1 VRALV
6 TGATGIVGSNLVR
19 ALLDEGYDVRV
30 LVRKGSDT
38 ISLRRLPVE
47 YRTGD
52 VLDHQ
57 CLVGAADGCSLVFH
71 AAAVFA
77 YSGFEKGALDDL
89 AVNGTRNVLTA
100 AAHAG
105 VERVVV
111 TSSTVTLGSATT
123 PEIRDESSTDD
134 EAYPSAY
141 TLSKI
146 RQERV
151 AFELARELD
160 LDLVV
165 VCPGLTVGSY
175 DYRLSPSNASIANY
189 LNDPMR
195 FTFPGGCNIVSARD
209 VAAGH
214 VIAARRGASGRRY
227 VLGGENLRWKEVH
240 GLVSRLA
247 GSFGPAIML
256 NHTSTYLAGAAAE
269 ASARLMGRR
278 PAVTREE
285 ATMACRYYWYSSAAI
300 AALGYAPRSAEEA
313 LADALAWLIHRAYLP
328 ESVIERM
335 SPDRRVTA
343 RLGQL
348 NGVPA

>member
-1 VRALV
+1 MRALV

-19 ALLDEGYDVRV
+19 ALLDEGFDVRV
-30 LVRKGSDT
+30 LVRPGSDT

-47 YRTGD
+47 YRSGD

-57 CLVGAADGCSLVFH
+57 GLVGAADGCSLVFH
-71 AAAVFA
+71 CAAVFA
-77 YSGFEKGALDDL
+77 YSGFASGALDDL
-89 AVNGTRNVLTA
+89 AVNGTRNVLTT

-111 TSSTVTLGSATT
+111 TSSTVTLGSGTA
-123 PEIRDESSTDD
+123 PGIRDEGSRDD
-134 EAYPSAY
+134 DPYPSAY

-146 RQERV
+146 RQERL
-151 AFELARELD
+151 AFELAAELD

-214 VIAARRGASGRRY
+214 VIAARCGAAGRRY

-240 GLVSRLA
+240 SLVSRLA

-256 NHTSTYLAGAAAE
+256 NHTSTYLAAAAAE

-285 ATMACRYYWYSSAAI
+285 ATMACRYYWYSSAAM

-335 SPDRRVTA
+335 APDQRVTA

-348 NGVPA
+348 SGVPA